1 MGLHCN
7 LMWASNVPMCRLS
20 QMRRMVFTLAFGSYF
35 PTLVFNRLVAKVSPP
50 AFLLIGTCGFE
61 SNHPK
66 GLPSPLDSNINGV
79 EPRLP
84 GEKKSPQFLSQT
96 FRKSNK
102 GHLRVVHILSRMS
115 SVHKWFPIAWL
126 ERFALCITWSNQQE
140 KRGYLDLH
148 LWCLEKVNTI
158 LLMLGTIQTR
168 YVPKW
173 WFVFHG
179 DKSHG
184 IPIRK
189 KEKTSPSESPQW
201 PWPSMF
207 FFHKCWGAMNW
218 IQGGGPY

>member
-66 GLPSPLDSNINGV
+66 GLPSPFDSNINGV

-84 GEKKSPQFLSQT
+84 GQKKSPQFLSQT

-102 GHLRVVHILSRMS
+102 GHLRVVHILSRLS
-115 SVHKWFPIAWL
+115 SVRSLFPMVWL
-126 ERFALCITWSNQQE
+126 ERFAVCIAWCNQQE
-140 KRGYLDLH
+140 QRGYLDLH
-148 LWCLEKVNTI
+148 LWCLEKVSTI
-158 LLMLGTIQTR
+158 LLMLGTIQTI
-168 YVPKW
+168 YVPKNGGL
-173 WFVFHG
+173 FFMVMNL
-179 DKSHG
+179 HG

-189 KEKTSPSESPQW
+189 KTITFWVRRKW

-207 FFHKCWGAMNW
+207 LN
-218 IQGGGPY
+218 P